1 VTRRTLLLLALAAPL
16 LTATAATKPAGI
28 RPRFDLTRAEIR
40 DFMVQAAARTGFSRE
55 AIEALLAQAE
65 PQASILEAISRP
77 AEAVLPWW
85 QYRERFLTA
94 RRIDTGLA
102 FWAAHDA
109 LLARVA
115 AERGVPAEYLVAIL
129 GVETSYGRITGRYR
143 VLDALATLGFD
154 FPARSAYFR
163 GELEEFLLLVKEDS
177 LDPLAVR
184 GSYAGAIGVPQFMPS
199 SIRRYAVDVAGK
211 GRRDLWNDWDDVLA
225 SVANYLLAQGWKTG
239 EPVMVEAGSPAD
251 RDDPLAFRL
260 EIGDTLGGIRRRGY
274 VVDSALPDATP
285 ALLVPAEQADSM
297 SWRVG
302 FTNFYVITR
311 YNRSPRY
318 AMAVHDLAQA
328 LRSRRD
334 TPETS
339 A

>member
-16 LTATAATKPAGI
+16 LTATAATPPAGK
-28 RPRFDLTRAEIR
+28 RPHFDLSRAEIR
-40 DFMVQAAARTGFSRE
+40 DFIVQAAARTGLARE
-55 AIEALLAQAE
+55 AITALLAQAE

-94 RRIDTGLA
+94 RRIDSGLA
-102 FWAAHDA
+102 FWAAHDT

-129 GVETSYGRITGRYR
+129 GVETAYGRNTGRYR

-163 GELEEFLLLVKEDS
+163 GELEEFLLLAKEDAF
-177 LDPLAVR
+177 DPLAVR
-184 GSYAGAIGVPQFMPS
+184 GSYAGAIGAPQFMPS

-225 SVANYLLAQGWKTG
+225 SVANFLLAQGWKPG

-260 EIGDTLGGIRRRGY
+260 EIGDTLGGIRGRGY
-274 VVDSALPDATP
+274 VVDSTLPDATP

-334 TPETS
+334 TPEPS